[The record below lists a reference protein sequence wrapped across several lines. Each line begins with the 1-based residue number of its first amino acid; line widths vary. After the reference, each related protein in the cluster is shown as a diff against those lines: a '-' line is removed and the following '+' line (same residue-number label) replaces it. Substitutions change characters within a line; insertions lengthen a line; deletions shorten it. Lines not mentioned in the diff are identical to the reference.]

1 MKYKW
6 KVVMNNGTVYYVQS
20 EEYQVEGFAK
30 QLLRGTRGSFNI
42 GVFKLA
48 EKTENGENMVAIVG
62 ENVSSFEW
70 YSKNQDTE

>member
-30 QLLRGTRGSFNI
+30 QLLGGTRGSFNI
-42 GVFKLA
+42 GVFKLV